1 MLSTLISVS
10 RFIAFQVV
18 SSRWPCAG
26 YGFNFTLEKNFC
38 KVNNVMLLLHSTVI
52 NSIFFFPVQGV
63 QVIFAMHKM
72 KVLDNIFIDFIV
84 STQFVWAVS
93 YLYLSQLHVLHRAS
107 LTYLLI
113 KSGAYPSQDVAV
125 TPNVCWLFVIF
136 LEVIYSGVCHFP
148 VNQEVWKRGS
158 RMNTRLP
165 KVACLPKVYRQ
176 KMCLDSRGQG
186 RRHWVNEGWPSFSG
200 YQAVK
205 MLF

>member
-10 RFIAFQVV
+10 SFIAFQVV

-158 RMNTRLP
+158 RV
-165 KVACLPKVYRQ
+165 KHGCLKLLVYQ
-176 KMCLDSRGQG
+176 KCIVRKCVLIPAG
-186 RRHWVNEGWPSFSG
+186 REEDTG
-200 YQAVK
+200 
-205 MLF
+205 